1 MQHAHTLVFV
11 EVRYR
16 RSPGFGGAL
25 ESITPAKQQR
35 IMQAAQRYLQQHEH
49 WQEHDCRFDVIAIH
63 GTPGQPGS
71 LEWLQHAFVP

>member
-16 RSPGFGGAL
+16 RSTDFGGAL

-35 IMQAAQRYLQQHEH
+35 IMQAYPPVVEGRRLCSTCSAVRSE
-49 WQEHDCRFDVIAIH
+49 
-63 GTPGQPGS
+63 
-71 LEWLQHAFVP
+71 